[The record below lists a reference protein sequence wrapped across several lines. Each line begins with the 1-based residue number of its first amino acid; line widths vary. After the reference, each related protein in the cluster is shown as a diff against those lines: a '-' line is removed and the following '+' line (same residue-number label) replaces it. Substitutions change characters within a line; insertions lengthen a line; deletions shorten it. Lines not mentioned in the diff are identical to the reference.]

1 MTLRRTIPA
10 DVRPIISSAL
20 VISVAVGVFA
30 VSFGVVSVAS
40 GASVL
45 QTCALSLFVFTGA
58 SQFSAVSVIAA
69 GGSVAS
75 ALGGALLLAARNG
88 VYGLSLAPTLRGSLG
103 KQLLAAHFVIDETT
117 ALASAHEDMRLRRW
131 AFWACGISLY
141 TFWNIGTLI
150 GALIGNSIDPK
161 TFGLDA
167 AFPVV
172 FTAMIVPHLRTRNG
186 RRAASFG
193 AVAAVAL
200 APFLPVGL
208 PILIATFGILFGV
221 SPDQSEA
228 EPT

>member
-40 GASVL
+40 GASVM

-88 VYGLSLAPTLRGSLG
+88 GS
-103 KQLLAAHFVIDETT
+103 QWC
-117 ALASAHEDMRLRRW
+117 LRR
-131 AFWACGISLY
+131 
-141 TFWNIGTLI
+141 
-150 GALIGNSIDPK
+150 
-161 TFGLDA
+161 
-167 AFPVV
+167 
-172 FTAMIVPHLRTRNG
+172 
-186 RRAASFG
+186 
-193 AVAAVAL
+193 
-200 APFLPVGL
+200 
-208 PILIATFGILFGV
+208 
-221 SPDQSEA
+221 
-228 EPT
+228 

>member
-20 VISVAVGVFA
+20 VLSVAVGVFA

-40 GASVL
+40 GASVM
-45 QTCALSLFVFTGA
+45 QTCALSLLVFTGA

-88 VYGLSLAPTLRGSLG
+88 VYGLSLAPTLRGPLG

-131 AFWACGISLY
+131 AFWAC
-141 TFWNIGTLI
+141 
-150 GALIGNSIDPK
+150 
-161 TFGLDA
+161 
-167 AFPVV
+167 
-172 FTAMIVPHLRTRNG
+172 
-186 RRAASFG
+186 
-193 AVAAVAL
+193 
-200 APFLPVGL
+200 
-208 PILIATFGILFGV
+208 
-221 SPDQSEA
+221 
-228 EPT
+228 